1 MAKSK
6 QSFSDAI
13 LDEPARFLKYVD
25 FSQVKDFGDF
35 DNLFR
40 EAFDTSNG
48 ANANIDSSDMIA
60 LFETPEC
67 KALMKEQVSKKEYDD
82 IFGDGKLVERFPTS
96 RRNQVV
102 TITAEKVSV
111 KSHVWKGKSIKPY
124 NKAKPRPFSNAEVKF
139 IQVRKQKGIKPSRII
154 KDYNAHFSKNPR
166 TPSSIRTKSYRL

>member
-13 LDEPARFLKYVD
+13 IQEPARFLKYVD

-48 ANANIDSSDMIA
+48 ANANIDASDMIA

-67 KALMKEQVSKKEYDD
+67 KALMREQVSKKEYDGLY
-82 IFGDGKLVERFPTS
+82 GDGIIV
-96 RRNQVV
+96 RREPVTKNQVV
-102 TITAEKVSV
+102 TITTEKVTV
-111 KSHVWKGKSIKPY
+111 EPHTWKGKQIKPY
-124 NKAKPRPFSNAEVKF
+124 NKGKPRPFSNAEVKF
-139 IQVRKQKGIKPSRII
+139 IQVRKQKGVTTKNII
-154 KDYNAHFSKNPR
+154 KQYEQHFNKSPR
-166 TPSSIRTKSYRL
+166 TSSSLRSKVYRI